1 MIKPSLQ
8 KLTVAA
14 FCIFSTACSALT
26 VVRPLSRADAV
37 RIADAEARR
46 YTHASIREYMHS
58 PVLYAAERGAWYVG
72 YRRPGQ
78 KFVDFGI
85 DVDDKTRKARVLMY

>member
-8 KLTVAA
+8 KFAFAA
-14 FCIFSTACSALT
+14 FCLSSTLCSALT
-26 VVRPLSRADAV
+26 VTHSLSRREAV

-46 YTHASIREYMHS
+46 YTHASIREYTHS
-58 PVLYAAERGAWYVG
+58 PVFYATERGAWYVG
-72 YRRPGQ
+72 YLRPGQ

-85 DVDDKTRKARVLMY
+85 DVDEKTRKARVLMY